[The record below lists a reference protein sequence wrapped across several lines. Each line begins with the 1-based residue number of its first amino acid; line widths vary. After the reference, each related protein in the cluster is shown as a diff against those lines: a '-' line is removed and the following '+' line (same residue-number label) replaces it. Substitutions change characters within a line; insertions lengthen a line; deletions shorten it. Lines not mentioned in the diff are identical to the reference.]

1 MLAFI
6 SRLVLKLAAV
16 RWLFKLSG
24 LALLLPFAF
33 LLKVVGIPL
42 LLVLM
47 VVGMPILI
55 LLFLFGLPIFAV
67 LAVGGLLMGL
77 IGTVLTIGVAA
88 IKIGI
93 FVVLPIWL
101 MWKLASTVFGW
112 AKRRGRGN
120 GGEGGDAS
128 PPASDTE
135 PVDPIEPRDAP
146 PASNPHPSPAT
157 E

>member
-42 LLVLM
+42 LLVML
-47 VVGMPILI
+47 VVGLPILM

-67 LAVGGLLMGL
+67 LGLGGLLMGL
-77 IGTVLTIGVAA
+77 VATVLTIGVAA
-88 IKIGI
+88 LKIAI

-101 MWKLASTVFGW
+101 VWKLASTIARWMFKG
-112 AKRRGRGN
+112 RGDQGDHGDRGN
-120 GGEGGDAS
+120 GGTDT
-128 PPASDTE
+128 PPASDRE
-135 PVDPIEPRDAP
+135 PVDPIAP
-146 PASNPHPSPAT
+146 LDSTPSTTTP
-157 E
+157 

>member
-42 LLVLM
+42 LLIMLVL
-47 VVGMPILI
+47 GFPILI

-77 IGTVLTIGVAA
+77 IGTVLTVGVAA
-88 IKIGI
+88 LKIAI

-101 MWKLASTVFGW
+101 MWKLASTLFGW
-112 AKRRGRGN
+112 ACKRGDT
-120 GGEGGDAS
+120 GGDS
-128 PPASDTE
+128 STPPTTTE
-135 PVDPIEPRDAP
+135 PVDPIDTTP
-146 PASNPHPSPAT
+146 
-157 E
+157 